1 MILKSQKK
9 LSHLKK
15 VNFWQFTKQL
25 IKDNKAYQNYIK
37 TEAIENKKLNK
48 AILNINLGEE
58 QSRKAKNLQLKTFET
73 FNEIDEMSQKYSE
86 SVEAMGEI
94 VQNTLGS
101 TIKTLCGLIASTIAF
116 KPLLKGDY
124 KNMNYTKVLTTNM
137 LGILLGTIPSI
148 LLSIYTTQEQKKA
161 SRIANMLA
169 TKNLTNISQN
179 IASEAKQKSCI
190 GAYNDFI
197 KISN

>member
-1 MILKSQKK
+1 MIRIIIDSSADYLKEEIDKKQMILAS
-9 LSHLKK
+9 
-15 VNFWQFTKQL
+15 
-25 IKDNKAYQNYIK
+25 
-37 TEAIENKKLNK
+37 
-48 AILNINLGEE
+48 LNINLDE
-58 QSRKAKNLQLKTFET
+58 QQIKEAKNLQLKTFET

-86 SVEAMGEI
+86 SIEAMGEI

-116 KPLLKGDY
+116 KPLMMGNY
-124 KNMNYTKVLTTNM
+124 KSANYTKILTTNM

-169 TKNLTNISQN
+169 TKNLNNINQN
-179 IASEAKQKSCI
+179 IEKESKQKSCI
-190 GAYNDFI
+190 NAYNDFI